1 MSRMWKGTKFKQTL
15 DTEKKFQVLK
25 EHFLTAPLQN
35 YLDYTSDE
43 PFILDMDWSTT
54 NMAAIL
60 SQVQDRKERFFGAE
74 ARKCC
79 GSSEVPWS
87 RAKFPISQRGTC
99 CSFDGDSQIWTHP
112 EFQAIH
118 YEDRQQVSGIL
129 GFNETQGIYAG
140 LGIRS
145 LLIRSFAQI
154 AQNKWATLS
163 DLLRTLK
170 NKWATVSESL
180 RSLMKHERSRV
191 IRSGHSDEMSNLERI
206 TQVAHQKWAIPSGYS
221 AQKSEGRESFKKFQ

>member
-1 MSRMWKGTKFKQTL
+1 
-15 DTEKKFQVLK
+15 
-25 EHFLTAPLQN
+25 
-35 YLDYTSDE
+35 
-43 PFILDMDWSTT
+43 
-54 NMAAIL
+54 MAAIL

-79 GSSEVPWS
+79 GSSEVLWS

-99 CSFDGDSQIWTHP
+99 CSFDGDSQIWAHP

-170 NKWATVSESL
+170 TNEQLWANRSGRSWNMSDHEWFAQVTQMKWAILSESL
-180 RSLMKHERSRV
+180 RLLTKNERFPQVTQHKRA
-191 IRSGHSDEMSNLERI
+191 NERI
-206 TQVAHQKWAIPSGYS
+206 VQKIPVNS
-221 AQKSEGRESFKKFQ
+221 